1 MKNYV
6 LIVYDI
12 SSDKKRYKFAKNLL
26 KFATRTQKSVFEG
39 LVSEK
44 EMKEIEKLARKFSN
58 KNDIITLYRLKESH
72 YREAI
77 RIGKVEYL
85 EIDDFIV

>member
-1 MKNYV
+1 MKQYV
-6 LIVYDI
+6 LIIYDI

-39 LVSEK
+39 LLSK
-44 EMKEIEKLARKFSN
+44 KEIKEVEKLAKNFSN
-58 KNDIITLYRLKESH
+58 KNDIITIYRLKESH

-77 RIGKVEYL
+77 RLGEVEYL